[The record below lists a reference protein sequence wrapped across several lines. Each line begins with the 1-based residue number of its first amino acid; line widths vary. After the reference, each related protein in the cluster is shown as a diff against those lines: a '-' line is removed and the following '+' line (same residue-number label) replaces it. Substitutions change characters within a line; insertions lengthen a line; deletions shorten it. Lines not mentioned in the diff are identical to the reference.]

1 MKPTDTIFI
10 QGTHAGER
18 FDDNRYGSLWELVGP
33 GGALQRIAFAWVEVA
48 PGAVSPMHL
57 HRVTEE
63 LYYIVSG
70 AGEMTVGET
79 TRPVGPGDTIAIP
92 IGAAHCIRA
101 GGNGI
106 GFVCVTSPPYDP
118 DDDYELPVSREEG
131 VSC

>member
-1 MKPTDTIFI
+1 MKATNTIFI
-10 QGTHAGER
+10 QGNHEGAR

-33 GGALQRIAFAWVEVA
+33 GGALQRVAFAWVEVS

-70 AGEMTVGET
+70 GGDMTVDET
-79 TRPVGPGDTIAIP
+79 TRRVSPGDTIAIP
-92 IGAAHCIRA
+92 IGSAHCIRA
-101 GGNGI
+101 GDKGI

-118 DDDYELPVSREEG
+118 DDDYELPLGREE
-131 VSC
+131 VASC